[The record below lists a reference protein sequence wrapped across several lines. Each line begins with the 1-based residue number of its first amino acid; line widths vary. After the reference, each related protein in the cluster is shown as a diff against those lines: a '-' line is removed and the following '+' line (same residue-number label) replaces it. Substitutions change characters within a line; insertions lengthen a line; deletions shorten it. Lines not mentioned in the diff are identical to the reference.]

1 MKNIICDKNFRNK
14 NNIPDRFIIICAC
27 NPYRILSEE
36 NQNLEFGMSIEKYKR
51 RKLVYTV
58 NPLPYSTLNF
68 ILDFNNL
75 ENETTKIYIKNM
87 SNKRFPNISNN
98 IRELITELVEKSHY
112 FIKERSDIS
121 SVSLREI
128 NRFPKFY
135 NYFIKYLNINR
146 KLGQRE
152 IDSIILSL
160 YFCYYLRIP
169 TRNLRKEYINKII
182 NSVKFNNEI
191 IPFLEVTKRESDYIT
206 DKLLEGKIGYA
217 KNKGLSENLF
227 SEFICLNNKEP
238 LIICGKP
245 GSSKSLS
252 VRILLD
258 AMKGNNSRNE
268 FLKQF
273 KEIIPS
279 FYQCSLSSTSQS
291 VLKVFER
298 ARKKLKYKNNNI
310 ISLVFMDEMG
320 IADESQNN
328 PLKVIHS
335 ELDNNIE
342 IEREEEKISFIG
354 ITNWSL
360 DASKMN
366 RAINVVVEEPDLD
379 YLIETSKEI
388 IRIINKDLIFNN
400 EELIKAIC
408 EAYLNYKNDYL
419 PQNNKEDFHGYRDF
433 YYLIKY
439 IFYNISENP

>member
-1 MKNIICDKNFRNK
+1 M
-14 NNIPDRFIIICAC
+14 
-27 NPYRILSEE
+27 
-36 NQNLEFGMSIEKYKR
+36 
-51 RKLVYTV
+51 
-58 NPLPYSTLNF
+58 
-68 ILDFNNL
+68 
-75 ENETTKIYIKNM
+75 
-87 SNKRFPNISNN
+87 
-98 IRELITELVEKSHY
+98 EKSHY